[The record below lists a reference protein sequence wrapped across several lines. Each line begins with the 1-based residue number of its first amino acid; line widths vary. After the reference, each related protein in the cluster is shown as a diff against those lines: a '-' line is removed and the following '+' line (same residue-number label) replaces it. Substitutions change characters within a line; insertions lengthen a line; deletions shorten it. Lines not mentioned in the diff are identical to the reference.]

1 MYEYYEIVISYR
13 PPPPNTV
20 ESNITGQ
27 GHTGYLRVYRHREK
41 KNVPRQG
48 LCLCKAKV
56 TVRGGLVLAG
66 EGQTANPLEFGGDR
80 KTIGKL

>member
-1 MYEYYEIVISYR
+1 MSFNVFLARQACAQKSKTNLNLIGTYR
-13 PPPPNTV
+13 NYI
-20 ESNITGQ
+20 NI
-27 GHTGYLRVYRHREK
+27 
-41 KNVPRQG
+41 NNM
-48 LCLCKAKV
+48 AKV

>member
-1 MYEYYEIVISYR
+1 MVDPVLGSKFRRLWCVVDTEVCQ
-13 PPPPNTV
+13 V
-20 ESNITGQ
+20 
-27 GHTGYLRVYRHREK
+27 GYTPRRTRGAEGTDVRVLMPSRRVK
-41 KNVPRQG
+41 V
-48 LCLCKAKV
+48 LTAKV